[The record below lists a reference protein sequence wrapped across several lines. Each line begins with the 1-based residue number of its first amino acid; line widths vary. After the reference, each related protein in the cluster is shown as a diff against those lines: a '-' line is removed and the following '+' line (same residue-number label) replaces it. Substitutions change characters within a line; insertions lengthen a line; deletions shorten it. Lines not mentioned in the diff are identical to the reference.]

1 MVLALVDEDN
11 PKCYMCHRGF
21 ESIEALREHQRSAH
35 DGGPS
40 ERGSKRE
47 PAPGDVTVF

>member
-1 MVLALVDEDN
+1 MVLPLVDEDW

-21 ESIEALREHQRSAH
+21 ADMEDLREHQRSVH
-35 DGGPS
+35 GDVQEEPG
-40 ERGSKRE
+40 RE